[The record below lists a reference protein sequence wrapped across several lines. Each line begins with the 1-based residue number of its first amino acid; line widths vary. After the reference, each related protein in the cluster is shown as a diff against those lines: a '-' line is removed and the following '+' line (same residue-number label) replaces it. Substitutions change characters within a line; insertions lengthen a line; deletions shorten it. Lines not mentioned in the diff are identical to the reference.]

1 MTKPAY
7 VFKYMCECTACIA
20 FVRTPAF
27 FCVCGHVM
35 MASSIAPSLLS
46 LPPQLVLFSHG
57 LLPVTDLKRKK
68 RKQELLSR
76 AERVLGLAQRLD
88 AFEDTHVSAGSV
100 AHRAAADYAVDNLAT
115 RGQQDKEEQQ
125 RSEDERDGED
135 SEADLDF
142 DDLVRLYGRPF
153 FNHSFPCCLP

>member
-1 MTKPAY
+1 VLP
-7 VFKYMCECTACIA
+7 
-20 FVRTPAF
+20 
-27 FCVCGHVM
+27 
-35 MASSIAPSLLS
+35 

>member
-1 MTKPAY
+1 M
-7 VFKYMCECTACIA
+7 
-20 FVRTPAF
+20 
-27 FCVCGHVM
+27 
-35 MASSIAPSLLS
+35 
-46 LPPQLVLFSHG
+46 HG
-57 LLPVTDLKRKK
+57 LRSFRAYACVFWVYVAMYDGIKYRSIFALSAAAISPFLTRAITDLKRKK

-115 RGQQDKEEQQ
+115 RGQKDKEDQQ
-125 RSEDERDGED
+125 RSEDESDGED

-142 DDLVRLYGRPF
+142 DDLVRLYGIRT
-153 FNHSFPCCLP
+153 N